1 MQDTSVEQ
9 SLTQEEKESRYDSQL
24 AGILFSMYE
33 GFEYTDDEKN
43 FVIYASI
50 NGLEPRDSYNII
62 RKVNGLPEIDLAEV
76 DRKKSQ
82 VLHIV

>member
-62 RKVNGLPEIDLAEV
+62 RKVNGLPEIDFAEV